1 MAKESD
7 FPDVIKNLPEADL
20 HFPGVQ
26 GWIFQGKSNQ
36 VGFFDIAPLGDV
48 EEHAHGAQWGIVLEG
63 EMELTIS
70 GVKRTYRKG
79 AVYNIPSGA
88 PHSGKFPTHMRSLEF
103 FEDKDRYKL
112 RAKQK

>member
-1 MAKESD
+1 
-7 FPDVIKNLPEADL
+7 
-20 HFPGVQ
+20 
-26 GWIFQGKSNQ
+26 
-36 VGFFDIAPLGDV
+36 
-48 EEHAHGAQWGIVLEG
+48 
-63 EMELTIS
+63 MELTIS